1 MTVKDNVVF
10 KCFYYKPKEKYNA
23 KTQADK
29 IKKREFLSC
38 MSSYNYVSYVDTGA
52 SNKLPKDY
60 TEYVSNDE
68 KSCGAFNQDG
78 LLNDKQKKELKE
90 MLRTTKSCIWDCVIS
105 FREDFGEK
113 YCRDYEQA
121 YAFVKSELPKFF
133 TRAGLDKYNIIW
145 YAGLHENTDNKHIH
159 ISFFEKE
166 PQYFKNGGKLDY
178 HNGTIPKQILIDSKR
193 IFEQKLT
200 NATAEIVKARKDL
213 YDKYNYK
220 LSPFELTKK
229 AKKMLLGL
237 YEMLPTSGR
246 LSYDSENMKPF
257 QKEIDKITDFL
268 LCGNARTYKSY
279 IDFQDKLNS
288 LYEWQNERDYASSNK
303 YKEDMFRRLG
313 NKNIQT
319 AVEIGKLHDK
329 TLHQG
334 IFNSRQRYFEKKIRA
349 KQLDYL
355 LDCLAYYAKLEE
367 QQIRDFKAY
376 FEHLEYMR
384 KKTEYENFRHADY
397 EM

>member
-10 KCFYYKPKEKYNA
+10 KCFYYKPKEKYSA

-29 IKKREFLSC
+29 IRKREFLSC
-38 MSSYNYVSYVDTGA
+38 SSSYNYVSYVDTGA

-68 KSCGAFNQDG
+68 KSCGAFNKNG

-133 TRAGLDKYNIIW
+133 TRAGLDKNNIIW

-166 PQYFKNGGKLDY
+166 PEYFKNGGKLCY
-178 HNGTIPKQILIDSKR
+178 HNGTIPKQVLIDSKR

-246 LSYDSENMKPF
+246 LSYDSENIKPLK
-257 QKEIDKITDFL
+257 KEIDKITDFL
-268 LCGNARTYKSY
+268 LCGNERTYKSY

-319 AVEIGKLHDK
+319 ALEIGKLRDK
-329 TLHQG
+329 TLHQE

-367 QQIRDFKAY
+367 QQIQDFKAY

>member
-1 MTVKDNVVF
+1 MIVKDNVVF
-10 KCFYYKPKEKYNA
+10 KCFYYKPKEKYSA
-23 KTQADK
+23 KTQANK
-29 IKKREFLSC
+29 IRKREFLSC
-38 MSSYNYVSYVDTGA
+38 SSSYNYVSYVDTGA

-78 LLNDKQKKELKE
+78 FLNDKQKKELKE

-121 YAFVKSELPKFF
+121 YEFVKSELPKFF
-133 TRAGLDKYNIIW
+133 TRAGLDKNNIIW

-166 PQYFKNGGKLDY
+166 PEYYKNGGKLSY
-178 HNGTIPKQILIDSKR
+178 HNGAISKQVLIDSKR

-288 LYEWQNERDYASSNK
+288 LYEWQDERDYASSNK

-319 AVEIGKLHDK
+319 ALEIGKLRDK
-329 TLHQG
+329 TLNQE
-334 IFNSRQRYFEKKIRA
+334 IFNSRQRYFKR
-349 KQLDYL
+349 
-355 LDCLAYYAKLEE
+355 KLE
-367 QQIRDFKAY
+367 QNSLIIC
-376 FEHLEYMR
+376 
-384 KKTEYENFRHADY
+384 
-397 EM
+397 

>member
-1 MTVKDNVVF
+1 MS
-10 KCFYYKPKEKYNA
+10 KE
-23 KTQADK
+23 
-29 IKKREFLSC
+29 
-38 MSSYNYVSYVDTGA
+38 
-52 SNKLPKDY
+52 
-60 TEYVSNDE
+60 
-68 KSCGAFNQDG
+68 
-78 LLNDKQKKELKE
+78 
-90 MLRTTKSCIWDCVIS
+90 IS
-105 FREDFGEK
+105 LQQPGR
-113 YCRDYEQA
+113 R
-121 YAFVKSELPKFF
+121 V
-133 TRAGLDKYNIIW
+133 TI
-145 YAGLHENTDNKHIH
+145 GLHEKKEKLNNPIKTTKRLLRYIGSKKISLIIIFLLCAVTTLISILGTRINGIVVDKYISIGDISGLFKICIILVIMYIVSTISTFIQNKLMVNVAQSTSYKI
-159 ISFFEKE
+159 
-166 PQYFKNGGKLDY
+166 
-178 HNGTIPKQILIDSKR
+178 
-193 IFEQKLT
+193 
-200 NATAEIVKARKDL
+200 RKDL

-246 LSYDSENMKPF
+246 LSYDSENMKSL
-257 QKEIDKITDFL
+257 QQEIDKITDFL

-319 AVEIGKLHDK
+319 ALEIGKLRDK
-329 TLHQG
+329 TLNQE

-367 QQIRDFKAY
+367 QQIQNFKAY

-384 KKTEYENFRHADY
+384 KKTEYENFRHTVY